1 MPKPSNAT
9 LNHLCKD
16 CVRSCR
22 QEASAMLVSC
32 PRYLPRPFKVREHRY
47 AQLDLFTTPQPQT
60 ASSLPSKKKR

>member
-1 MPKPSNAT
+1 MPKRPPAT
-9 LNHLCKD
+9 LNHLCSD

-47 AQLDLFTTPQPQT
+47 DQLDLFATPKPRAT
-60 ASSLPSKKKR
+60 ADPEEKKKR